1 MNFFRNYVNIISQ
14 GKQSFDSSLF
24 KENEALR
31 FRKGVNGL
39 ITTILW
45 AVCFAVFVII
55 EICTFELV
63 SIWLAAGALISMFM
77 SIFDAPFWSQFLVF
91 AVASA
96 VLLAATRPLAR
107 KLLKEVKPTN
117 TELDIGKTCVVTE
130 EINNK
135 LSQGRVNLSGVFW
148 AARSY
153 DNKIIPEGSVV
164 IVTAIDGAKLIV
176 DKDGD

>member
-1 MNFFRNYVNIISQ
+1 MI
-14 GKQSFDSSLF
+14 L
-24 KENEALR
+24 
-31 FRKGVNGL
+31 
-39 ITTILW
+39 TIVW
-45 AVCFAVFVII
+45 AVAFAVFVII
-55 EICTFELV
+55 EISSFELV
-63 SIWLAAGALISMFM
+63 SIWLAAGAFVSMFL
-77 SIFDAPFWSQFLVF
+77 SIFGAPFWAQFLCF
-91 AVASA
+91 AVISA
-96 VLLAATRPLAR
+96 VLLAATRPLAK

-153 DNKIIPEGSVV
+153 DNKVIPEGSVV
-164 IVTAIDGAKLIV
+164 VVKEIDGSKLIV